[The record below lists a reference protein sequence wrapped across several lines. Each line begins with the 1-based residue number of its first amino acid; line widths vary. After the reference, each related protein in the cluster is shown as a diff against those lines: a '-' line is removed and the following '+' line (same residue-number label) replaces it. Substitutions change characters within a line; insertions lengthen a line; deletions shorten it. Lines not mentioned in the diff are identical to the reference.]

1 MKFMV
6 VARDQS
12 DALDRRMAV
21 RETHLAGVRDMIA
34 DGRLISGGAF
44 LNDDGQIIGSIC
56 IVDMPSRADV
66 EAWIAADPY
75 TANNVWG
82 DIEIREVRLAHPA

>member
-6 VARDQS
+6 VARDYPG
-12 DALDRRMAV
+12 ALERRMSV
-21 RETHLAGVRDMIA
+21 REKHLEGIRAMID

-44 LNDDGQIIGSIC
+44 LDDNGQIIGSIC

-75 TANNVWG
+75 TANKVWG
-82 DIEIREVRLAHPA
+82 EIEIRDVKLAHPA